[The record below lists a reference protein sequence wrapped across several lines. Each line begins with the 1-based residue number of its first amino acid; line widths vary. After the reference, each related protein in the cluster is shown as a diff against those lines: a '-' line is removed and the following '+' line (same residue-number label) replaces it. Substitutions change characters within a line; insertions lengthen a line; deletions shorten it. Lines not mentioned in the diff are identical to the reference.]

1 MEDSVIVYAS
11 CHRDGKQLKPQ
22 TDEDWL
28 EGMEKSKNTA

>member
-1 MEDSVIVYAS
+1 MEDGVIVYAG

-28 EGMEKSKNTA
+28 EWMEKSKNSA